1 MVLGVREPFPN
12 PRCSGRVL
20 LEKEIPLRRIL
31 IVTTIALA
39 AACLLSWPAQSKGLE
54 EHAKVAIRGPGLA
67 EPIRLSAED
76 AFVFVERS
84 GAFQAKWDVPNLGGD
99 LTPNAELGT
108 EYRARVRMRC
118 WNGKV
123 VRYTQTLYPEAPGGL
138 QVLTPP
144 GATQC
149 FWHSSPGYWPAADEL
164 LTLLVNKGLP
174 ASTGERGTGGERP
187 TAQAVAADGGSGGPF
202 GAGLAVTVALA
213 ASLALLGIAIGLASR
228 RRRGTT

>member
-1 MVLGVREPFPN
+1 M
-12 PRCSGRVL
+12 L
-20 LEKEIPLRRIL
+20 LEKEILMRRIL

-39 AACLLSWPAQSKGLE
+39 GPWLLPWPAQSKGLE
-54 EHAKVAIRGPGLA
+54 EHAKVAIRGPGLS
-67 EPIRLSAED
+67 EPIRLSGED
-76 AFVFVERS
+76 AFLFVERS
-84 GAFQAKWDVPNLGGD
+84 GAFQAKWDVPNLGGT
-99 LTPNAELGT
+99 LTPDAELGT
-108 EYRARVRMRC
+108 PYRAAVRMRC

-149 FWHSSPGYWPAADEL
+149 FGHSIPGYWPAADEL
-164 LTLLVNKGLP
+164 LALLVNKGLP

-187 TAQAVAADGGSGGPF
+187 MAQAVAADGGSGGSF
-202 GAGLAVTVALA
+202 GAGLAITVALA
-213 ASLALLGIAIGLASR
+213 LSLTLLGTAVGLASR

>member
-1 MVLGVREPFPN
+1 MSWEPFPN
-12 PRCSGRVL
+12 PRCSGSIL
-20 LEKEIPLRRIL
+20 LEKEILMRRIL
-31 IVTTIALA
+31 LVTATATAAL
-39 AACLLSWPAQSKGLE
+39 CLLPWPAQSKGLE

-67 EPIRLSAED
+67 EPIRLSGED

-99 LTPNAELGT
+99 LSPDAELGT
-108 EYRARVRMRC
+108 AYRAAVRMRC

-123 VRYTQTLYPEAPGGL
+123 VRYTQTLYPDAPGGL

-144 GATQC
+144 GTTQC
-149 FWHSSPGYWPAADEL
+149 FGHSIPGYWPAADEL

-174 ASTGERGTGGERP
+174 ASSGEHRTGGERP
-187 TAQAVAADGGSGGPF
+187 TAQAVAADGGSGGSF